1 MTAIETD
8 GLAKQ
13 YGAVTAIRD
22 VTMTVTPG
30 EVYGFLGPNGAG
42 KSTTI
47 AILLDYARPTAGTA
61 RIFGMDPQRRQ
72 VEIGRRVGVLP
83 ERCELYDRL
92 SGRKHLAFAIR
103 AMDAADDPD
112 ELLERVGLAGAGDR
126 PVGTYSTGMTQRLKL
141 ALALVGDPS
150 LLILDEPSSGLD
162 PHGIKRLREIVTVE
176 RDRGTAVFFSSH
188 VLEQVEAVCDRIGI
202 MVAGRLVVSGDLE
215 SLKADVRPT
224 VQLTVTVDTVPPTLR
239 EALESMPVVTALR
252 MPRSRAG
259 GTVTAGDSSVGSE
272 TTATGDAAVG
282 SGMTTTGD
290 AAVSSGTTTT
300 GDAAVSSGT
309 KAGSKPT
316 RDPNRIVVS
325 IADETAKAAVLRR
338 VEEHATIVDFSA
350 ERGSLETLFE
360 RYAREDR

>member
-61 RIFGMDPQRRQ
+61 RIFGMDPQRSQ

-103 AMDAADDPD
+103 AMDATDDPD
-112 ELLERVGLAGAGDR
+112 ALLERVGLADAGDR
-126 PVGTYSTGMTQRLKL
+126 PVGTYSTGMAQRLKL

-162 PHGIKRLREIVTVE
+162 PHGIKRLREIVTAE

-224 VQLTVTVDTVPPTLR
+224 VQLTVTVDTIPSTLT
-239 EALESMPVVTALR
+239 EALESMPVVTDLH
-252 MPRSRAG
+252 MPGSGTG
-259 GTVTAGDSSVGSE
+259 GVTTDGERTVGSGTTAGDDWTVGSG
-272 TTATGDAAVG
+272 TTAGGDSAVG
-282 SGMTTTGD
+282 SGTTAGD
-290 AAVSSGTTTT
+290 DWTVGSENAAGRKS
-300 GDAAVSSGT
+300 
-309 KAGSKPT
+309 T
-316 RDPNRIVVS
+316 RDPNRIVLS

-360 RYAREDR
+360 RFAREDR